1 MKVVQVPLSA
11 VSPEALAGLVGEFVT
26 RDGTD
31 YGTQERSV
39 ESKTLSVR
47 RQLERGE
54 VVIVF
59 DAESETFNIVPKD
72 GL

>member
-1 MKVVQVPLSA
+1 MKVVQVPLTA

-31 YGTQERSV
+31 YGTQERTV
-39 ESKTLSVR
+39 ESKMESVR
-47 RQLERGE
+47 RQLARGE

-59 DAESETFNIVPKD
+59 DAESETFNIVPKE